1 MSIPLVQLHCLG
13 LLRGF
18 VAIGRRMSITL
29 AAQDLCITQSAAS
42 RQVQALEEMLGTKLL
57 VRGHRSISFTP
68 DGERLFRSADSA
80 IQQLQ
85 DAVGAIKGRHA
96 SQPVTVTCSIGF
108 AGLWLMPRLGEFLRG
123 HPGIDVRVSAN
134 NRVSDLARENL
145 DLAIRYCA
153 REAAPEG
160 AVRLFGEA
168 MAPVAHPSLG
178 LAEIDGPEVL
188 ARQVLLEYD
197 GPGHPWLQW
206 ADFLES
212 QRWGGVKTKAV
223 LRFNQYDHVI
233 HAAISGQGI
242 ALGRLN
248 LIGPMLEDGRLAVL
262 ATPTVTPLAPYAY
275 WLIQREPAP
284 RAEVLE
290 VVRWIRQEAA
300 EPAGQAASAPPAP
313 PGIPDEKKA
322 REVSGLERVV
332 ERKGIEP
339 STSAL
344 RTRRSPS

>member
-1 MSIPLVQLHCLG
+1 MSVPLVQLHCLG

-57 VRGHRSISFTP
+57 VRGHRAISFTP

-85 DAVGAIKGRHA
+85 DVVGAIKGGQA
-96 SQPVTVTCSIGF
+96 SKPVTVTCSIGF

-145 DLAIRYCA
+145 DLAVRYCA

-168 MAPVAHPSLG
+168 VAPVAHPSLG
-178 LAEIDGPEVL
+178 LGEIEHPEVL
-188 ARQVLLEYD
+188 ERHVLLEFD

-212 QRWGGVKTKAV
+212 QRWGGAKPKGV

-233 HAAISGQGI
+233 HAAIAGQGI

-248 LIGPMLEDGRLAVL
+248 LIGPMLEDGRLVAL
-262 ATPTVTPLAPYAY
+262 ATPSVTAQAPYAY
-275 WLIQREPAP
+275 WLIQAETEP

-290 VVRWIRQEAA
+290 VVRWITEEAA
-300 EPAGQAASAPPAP
+300 VPAA
-313 PGIPDEKKA
+313 
-322 REVSGLERVV
+322 
-332 ERKGIEP
+332 
-339 STSAL
+339 
-344 RTRRSPS
+344 